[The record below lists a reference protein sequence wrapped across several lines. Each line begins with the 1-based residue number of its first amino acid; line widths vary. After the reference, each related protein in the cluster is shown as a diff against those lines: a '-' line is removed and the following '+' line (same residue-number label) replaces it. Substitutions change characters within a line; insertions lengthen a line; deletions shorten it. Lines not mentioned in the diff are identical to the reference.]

1 MSVEAAS
8 SARQKRAN
16 ESIERAREEVRAVVG
31 AVALIERAPVVDIP
45 AAVDKTRQLKSLT
58 EQGAIVSSPS
68 YREKLVAM
76 ATARQDKIEKK
87 ASGLEKKVTVLSYSL
102 SFSLSLVLLLNLSL
116 SSAHHCTYSQL
127 PLRCVCYQVRSF
139 YKKWAPLIREAE
151 CDLAEARRLNPTPQG
166 TGLTPLRVKALNA
179 LIVARTG
186 HLPKAKNN
194 KDGALKAEAAACLA
208 NPVIIHTPPPSPTRT
223 AGERGAVES
232 ECSDDEQSDGSEC
245 GLGEQHVSALDFT
258 W

>member
-68 YREKLVAM
+68 YRQKLVAM

-87 ASGLEKKVTVLSYSL
+87 ASGLEKKGDCSL
-102 SFSLSLVLLLNLSL
+102 LLSLLLPFSCSVAHSISLFRPPLCLFTTPTKMRILSGPFFL
-116 SSAHHCTYSQL
+116 QEVGSAHS
-127 PLRCVCYQVRSF
+127 
-139 YKKWAPLIREAE
+139 
-151 CDLAEARRLNPTPQG
+151 G
-166 TGLTPLRVKALNA
+166 G
-179 LIVARTG
+179 
-186 HLPKAKNN
+186 
-194 KDGALKAEAAACLA
+194 
-208 NPVIIHTPPPSPTRT
+208 
-223 AGERGAVES
+223 
-232 ECSDDEQSDGSEC
+232 
-245 GLGEQHVSALDFT
+245 
-258 W
+258 